1 MQTKT
6 MLYISLKAGF
16 CLYLGEQIKVFWS
29 QQVSRVSWEMGSLGF
44 SIWSPFTCVA
54 QFSSLPL
61 PPLLPS
67 GA

>member
-6 MLYISLKAGF
+6 MLYMSLKAGF

-44 SIWSPFTCVA
+44 SIYCWRADKRVHMC
-54 QFSSLPL
+54 
-61 PPLLPS
+61 
-67 GA
+67 